1 MVDAVKYSIP
11 LLAICVLLLGA
22 CSNKF
27 ESIPDEELADSMY
40 ECRTNKDQS
49 PGMAIRCDNV
59 ARECKSRREAGRFV
73 C

>member
-1 MVDAVKYSIP
+1 MKHLGVLLIAGP
-11 LLAICVLLLGA
+11 MLLAGCT
-22 CSNKF
+22 NKF

-40 ECRTNKDQS
+40 ECRTAQDQS

-59 ARECKSRREAGRFV
+59 TRECARRRDEGRYV

>member
-1 MVDAVKYSIP
+1 VKG
-11 LLAICVLLLGA
+11 LAFFLCSAVLLSLGA

-27 ESIPDEELADSMY
+27 ESIPDEELADSMH
-40 ECRTNKDQS
+40 ECRAAPDQS

-59 ARECKSRREAGRFV
+59 ARECARRREAGRFV

>member
-1 MVDAVKYSIP
+1 MKYAGALIVVGP
-11 LLAICVLLLGA
+11 LVLAA

-27 ESIPDEELADSMY
+27 ESIPDDELADSMY
-40 ECRTNKDQS
+40 ECRTVQDQA

-59 ARECKSRREAGRFV
+59 RRECARRREAGRYV